1 MTDQLLTEQLT
12 IEEYNR
18 LFDKEGALEIID
30 GEIIIMSPK
39 VFGHIFTIRTL
50 FRLVDGHVVHN
61 KLGEVFTESTFV
73 LSDASKQWVKG
84 SRLPDLIFIRAGR
97 LDDYKTHTPDWRE
110 KPLMIVPDLV
120 VEVVSPSDSYSDIDR
135 KVDTYLADGVE
146 RIWIIDPQRRKVR
159 VHLQEQTHPI
169 TFKDDQILD
178 GGDTLPGFSVKV
190 SELFE

>member
-1 MTDQLLTEQLT
+1 MTDQVLTEQLT
-12 IEEYNR
+12 IEEYIR
-18 LFDKEGALEIID
+18 LFDKEGPLEIID
-30 GEIIIMSPK
+30 GEIIIMSPN

-50 FRLVDGHVVHN
+50 FLILHTFVTN
-61 KLGEVFTESTFV
+61 FKLGEVFTESTFV
-73 LSDASKQWVKG
+73 LPDTSKQWVKG

-97 LDDYKTHTPDWRE
+97 LDDYKTNTPDWRE

-120 VEVVSPSDSYSDIDR
+120 VEVVSPGDSYSDIDR

-159 VHLQEQTHPI
+159 VHLQAQAHPI
-169 TFKDDQILD
+169 TYKDSQMLD
-178 GGDTLPGFSVKV
+178 GGETLPEFSVKV